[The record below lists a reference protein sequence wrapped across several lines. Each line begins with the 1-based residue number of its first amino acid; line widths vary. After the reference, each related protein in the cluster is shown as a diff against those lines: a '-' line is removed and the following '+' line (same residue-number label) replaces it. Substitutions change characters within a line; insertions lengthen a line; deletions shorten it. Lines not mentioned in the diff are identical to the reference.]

1 MAKQEGGEEWCGC
14 VGVVCVG
21 VFADSSVVCVCACM
35 VCVFL
40 CVCVCVYMPVKFSNI
55 LCICI

>member
-21 VFADSSVVCVCACM
+21 VFADSSVVHVCAYM
-35 VCVFL
+35 VCVFVCA
-40 CVCVCVYMPVKFSNI
+40 CVCVCVCLHASQI
-55 LCICI
+55 L